1 MSSGHDVSF
10 TVKPIGVIHSPF
22 KSPGETP
29 IQPSFAPGVK
39 GTVELFGEYGE
50 GLKDLEG
57 FSHIELIYFFH
68 RAGEVGTTA
77 LLRKPF
83 LDAEAHGIFATRHP
97 ARPNPIGLSVVR
109 LVSVTGNSLEVEG
122 IDVLDGT
129 PLLDIKPYV
138 ARFDVRL
145 DTRSGWMDQVGDQT
159 ARRRGERGPDEG

>member
-1 MSSGHDVSF
+1 MSSGHDLSF
-10 TVKPIGVIHSPF
+10 TIKPIVVIHSPF
-22 KSPGETP
+22 ASPGETP

-39 GTVELFGEYGE
+39 GTVELFPEYGE

-68 RAGEVGTTA
+68 RAGEMGAPA

-83 LDAEAHGIFATRHP
+83 LDTEAHGIFATRHP

-129 PLLDIKPYV
+129 PLLDIKPHV
-138 ARFDVRL
+138 PDFRAAGR
-145 DTRSGWMDQVGDQT
+145 TRIGWL
-159 ARRRGERGPDEG
+159 EGKSKQD